1 MIKIFIQYS
10 YGGFKTLLVEGL
22 ENELVNQE
30 VANENDYGF
39 PQDAYCHFQYGGV
52 KMIYRHLN
60 SGQLDLVVREIPS
73 IHTDGDGRSIPCAVQ
88 FIGAPEDRNVLDY
101 MAIEIANN
109 IQKFHD
115 FFSNLFWEERGLRI
129 EGDKLREWIDG
140 HNVPFICDSPSAQIK
155 NIPNIKSGVILFV
168 PMSGNYGIDKN
179 VTDRM
184 TKELRLPADLAIQ
197 KDRYIGVME
206 LDMLQGKSN
215 ITSGVSGTPT
225 DNGIPEESSKD
236 EQIAILKN
244 KIAEKDKEITNLK
257 KRVNDD
263 VERMRILQ
271 SDKENLQAQ
280 NNEMADK
287 LVLNKKI
294 VYAVAAT
301 AAVLGLI
308 LLFK

>member
-39 PQDAYCHFQYGGV
+39 PQDAYCHFQYGGA

-88 FIGAPEDRNVLDY
+88 FIGDPVDRNVLDY

-179 VTDRM
+179 VTDRV
-184 TKELRLPADLAIQ
+184 TKELRLPLDLADQ
-197 KDRYIGVME
+197 KERYISVME
-206 LDMLQGKSN
+206 LDILQGKS
-215 ITSGVSGTPT
+215 IIASGVSGTPT

-257 KRVNDD
+257 QRVNDD